1 MFGVGQ
7 AGQSRPRD
15 IDYMVGITR
24 GRNDTDFWRH
34 PRLAPSIGERVVAQL
49 EMKGDRSGDE
59 RSSTPS
65 LRGLMAPGVML
76 PRFERGTGLRATR
89 LIANT
94 PIGTPHDAT
103 GFRILP
109 SWSRWTASSI
119 SCAFPRPL
127 LGRYRFGRR

>member
-1 MFGVGQ
+1 
-7 AGQSRPRD
+7 
-15 IDYMVGITR
+15 MVGITR

-34 PRLAPSIGERVVAQL
+34 WRLAPSICERVGVQL
-49 EMKGDRSGDE
+49 EMKGNRNDGE
-59 RSSTPS
+59 RSSILT

-94 PIGTPHDAT
+94 PIGTPRDAT

-109 SWSRWTASSI
+109 SRGRWTASII

-127 LGRYRFGRR
+127 LWRCRFGRC